1 MPLTLHYFK
10 STMSK
15 VAFAV
20 AAAGGAAILLGK
32 NATDSEDA
40 FWSGGVLAPLF
51 GIATYEV
58 LDNPKKYAPLG
69 IIASAGILS
78 AVSFKLK
85 KRRLR
90 RQREQERQEREQ
102 EEQERRLK
110 RQQELREMERQSRTT

>member
-15 VAFAV
+15 VAIAV

-32 NATDSEDA
+32 NSIHSADA
-40 FWSGGVLAPLF
+40 FWGGAVLAPLF

-58 LDNPKKYAPLG
+58 LDNTKKYAPLG
-69 IIASAGILS
+69 VMASAGILS

-85 KRRLR
+85 ERRLR
-90 RQREQERQEREQ
+90 RQEEQERQEREQ

-110 RQQELREMERQSRTT
+110 RQQELVEIQRQFRTT